1 MIKRRI
7 KLMTKLAEGS
17 MIQIINDSDSML
29 RDDALN
35 NIFGSETLPRAI
47 RANGVRYWQHEL
59 FCLLLASIELVTV
72 ARTRA

>member
-1 MIKRRI
+1 
-7 KLMTKLAEGS
+7 MTKLAEGS

-35 NIFGSETLPRAI
+35 NIFGNKTLPRAI

-59 FCLLLASIELVTV
+59 FCLLLASTELVTV